1 MGYIHGG
8 KVVARALRAENVP
21 FVFTLCGGH
30 VMSIY
35 DGCLDEGIR
44 VIDVRHEQTAGH
56 AADGWAR
63 VTGQPGVAIVT
74 AGPGLTDAVTAV
86 ASAHRAN
93 VPMIIIGGQGP
104 RVFVDMG
111 SLQDMNH
118 VELMRPITKW
128 AVSVPTAKRLGEYV
142 ATAFRKA
149 TTNVPGPVFLE
160 MPLDLLFE
168 QVDEAEAVF
177 PTQYRTEAGMA
188 GDPRAVER
196 AFALLQAAER
206 PMAIVGSQYWW
217 SRRREAYPR
226 FVDTFGMPVYVN
238 GAARGSLPPGHPYFF
253 QQTRKEALKGADV
266 VIIFGTPLDFRLGY
280 GRESHINPKAKLIQV
295 DLDGSELGRNRA
307 CEIGIIGD
315 TGVVM
320 SQLTELAEA
329 HRYQRAVTQSW
340 VKGLREREDDKWEK
354 MQPSM
359 HSDAEP
365 IDPLRA
371 CREIDAVV
379 DEDTII
385 VGDGGDF
392 VGTAA
397 YTVKP
402 RKPGQW
408 LDPGPL
414 GTLGV
419 GPGYAIAA
427 KLARPKSKVII
438 LYGDGGVRSP
448 RHGVRGDGSPED
460 PGGGGGRQRRRLDA
474 DPPRPGATLRTGPYA
489 GDGTLLHTL
498 RSRRRS
504 TRRPRGIRREA
515 EGDPPGSRTSLR
527 VGKACPGEHQ
537 ARPQRLPQG
546 FRIGLSAV
554 SANESNCGHRR
565 HRQRDSLGQS
575 DRHQLLVSHA

>member
-1 MGYIHGG
+1 
-8 KVVARALRAENVP
+8 
-21 FVFTLCGGH
+21 
-30 VMSIY
+30 
-35 DGCLDEGIR
+35 
-44 VIDVRHEQTAGH
+44 
-56 AADGWAR
+56 
-63 VTGQPGVAIVT
+63 
-74 AGPGLTDAVTAV
+74 
-86 ASAHRAN
+86 
-93 VPMIIIGGQGP
+93 
-104 RVFVDMG
+104 
-111 SLQDMNH
+111 
-118 VELMRPITKW
+118 
-128 AVSVPTAKRLGEYV
+128 
-142 ATAFRKA
+142 
-149 TTNVPGPVFLE
+149 VFLE

-196 AFALLQAAER
+196 GFALLQAAER

-320 SQLTELAEA
+320 SQLTDLAEA

-438 LYGDGGVRSP
+438 LYGDGAFGLHAMEFEAMVRQKIQVVGVV
-448 RHGVRGDGSPED
+448 GN
-460 PGGGGGRQRRRLDA
+460 DA
-474 DPPRPGATLRTGPYA
+474 GWMQ
-489 GDGTLLHTL
+489 
-498 RSRRRS
+498 
-504 TRRPRGIRREA
+504 IRRGQEQLYGPDRTPATALSYTRYDRVVEA
-515 EGDPPGSRTSLR
+515 LGGHGEYVEKPKEIRPALERAFAS
-527 VGKACPGEHQ
+527 GKPALVNIKLG
-537 ARPQRLPQG
+537 RSD
-546 FRIGLSAV
+546 FRKDSV
-554 SANESNCGHRR
+554 S
-565 HRQRDSLGQS
+565 
-575 DRHQLLVSHA
+575 V

>member
-1 MGYIHGG
+1 MGYMHGG
-8 KVVARALRAENVP
+8 KVVARALHNERVP

-44 VIDVRHEQTAGH
+44 VIDTRHEQTAGH

-86 ASAHRAN
+86 ASAQRAQ

-118 VELMRPITKW
+118 VDLMRPITKW
-128 AVSVPTAKRLGEYV
+128 SVSVPTAKRLGEYV

-168 QVDEAEAVF
+168 QVDENEAVF
-177 PTQYRTEAGMA
+177 PTQYRTDAGIA

-196 AFALLQAAER
+196 AFALLKSAER

-217 SRRREAYPR
+217 SKRREAYPK
-226 FVDTFGMPVYVN
+226 FVETFGMPIYVN

-253 QQTRKEALKGADV
+253 QQTRKEALKGSDV
-266 VIIFGTPLDFRLGY
+266 ILIFGTPLDFRIGY
-280 GRESHINPKAKLIQV
+280 GRESHINPKAKLIHV
-295 DLDGSELGRNRA
+295 DLDGNEPGRNRG
-307 CEIGIIGD
+307 CEVGIIGD
-315 TGVVM
+315 TGLVM
-320 SQLTELAEA
+320 EQLTELAESEGYSKA
-329 HRYQRAVTQSW
+329 LAQPWIRE
-340 VKGLREREDDKWEK
+340 LRGREEDKWQK
-354 MQPSM
+354 MQPGM
-359 HSDAEP
+359 NSDADP

-371 CREIDAVV
+371 CKEIDSII
-379 DEDTII
+379 DDDTII

-397 YTVKP
+397 YTVRP
-402 RKPGQW
+402 RRPGQW

-419 GPGYAIAA
+419 GPGYAMAA
-427 KLARPKSKVII
+427 KLARPKSNVVI
-438 LYGDGGVRSP
+438 LYGDGAFGLHAMEFEAMVRQKINVVGIVGNDAGWSQIL
-448 RHGVRGDGSPED
+448 RGQEQLYGPDRTPATKLVHTRYDRVVEAL
-460 PGGGGGRQRRRLDA
+460 GG
-474 DPPRPGATLRTGPYA
+474 
-489 GDGTLLHTL
+489 H
-498 RSRRRS
+498 
-504 TRRPRGIRREA
+504 
-515 EGDPPGSRTSLR
+515 
-527 VGKACPGEHQ
+527 GEHVEK
-537 ARPQRLPQG
+537 AADIRPALERALAAGRPALVNIKLG
-546 FRIGLSAV
+546 RSDFRKDAISV
-554 SANESNCGHRR
+554 
-565 HRQRDSLGQS
+565 
-575 DRHQLLVSHA
+575 